1 MAQRVDV
8 SALMDLV
15 TTAPPLGNK
24 MKRRKTTGGVF

>member
-15 TTAPPLGNK
+15 TTAPLGNT
-24 MKRRKTTGGVF
+24 MKRRKTTEVVF